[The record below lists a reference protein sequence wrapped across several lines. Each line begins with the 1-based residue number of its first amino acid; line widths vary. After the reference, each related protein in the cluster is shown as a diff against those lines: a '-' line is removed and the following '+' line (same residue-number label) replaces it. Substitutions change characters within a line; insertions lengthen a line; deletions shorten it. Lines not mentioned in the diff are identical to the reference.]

1 MPIGLRTA
9 ARLTVAC
16 SLAAVAG
23 LPSDAIPAQT
33 PAPRPPTLVVFI
45 TVDQLRGDYFD
56 RFGSQMTGGL
66 ARLYREGAV
75 FTHAYQD
82 HAITETAPGHAS
94 TLSGRFPRSTGI
106 VTNTLGVL
114 DPQSALVGAAGLPAS
129 PFRFRGGTLTDWLRV
144 KDPRTRALSVSRK
157 DRGAILPLGR
167 AKQQVFW
174 YPGTGD
180 FTTSTYYADTLPTWV
195 QRFNARHVP
204 QSYAGKS
211 WTLLLPESAYPEPD
225 SVPVESGG
233 QGNTFPHAM
242 PDDTVAAA
250 RSFPEYPWMDDAT
263 AQLALAGLSAL
274 QLGSGPQTDV
284 LAVSLSTTD
293 AIGHRYGPDSR
304 ELHDQ
309 ILRLDRVIGTFL
321 DSLYKLRDPATV
333 IVALTADHGVTPFPE
348 IRQTGAGSA
357 AMHVDLCNLIVT
369 TTLAPLVRRGADTTA
384 VRLDGELLFV
394 DRDALARARVDAD
407 SVVRAFIG
415 VARKAPGV
423 LRVDRVRDLASDTAR
438 DPIARRW
445 SHMIPPDFPV
455 EAVIT
460 LKPYHV
466 WGNYPA
472 AMHGSPHDYDAHV
485 PIIFL
490 GPPFKAGK
498 YGELARTVDIA
509 PTLARVTHTRPT
521 EPLDGRVLEKALR
534 R

>member
-1 MPIGLRTA
+1 
-9 ARLTVAC
+9 
-16 SLAAVAG
+16 
-23 LPSDAIPAQT
+23 
-33 PAPRPPTLVVFI
+33 
-45 TVDQLRGDYFD
+45 
-56 RFGSQMTGGL
+56 
-66 ARLYREGAV
+66 
-75 FTHAYQD
+75 
-82 HAITETAPGHAS
+82 
-94 TLSGRFPRSTGI
+94 
-106 VTNTLGVL
+106 
-114 DPQSALVGAAGLPAS
+114 
-129 PFRFRGGTLTDWLRV
+129 
-144 KDPRTRALSVSRK
+144 VSRK

-167 AKQQVFW
+167 AKQPAFW
-174 YPGTGD
+174 YPGTGN

-195 QRFNARHVP
+195 QRFNARRLP

-225 SVPVESGG
+225 SVAVESGG
-233 QGNTFPHAM
+233 QGYTFPHVM
-242 PDDTVAAA
+242 PNDTAAAA
-250 RSFPEYPWMDDAT
+250 RSFAEFPWMDDAT
-263 AQLALAGLSAL
+263 AQLALAGLSEL
-274 QLGSGPQTDV
+274 ELGAGPQTDV

-333 IVALTADHGVTPFPE
+333 VVALTADHGVAPFPE
-348 IRQTGAGSA
+348 LRQSSAAA
-357 AMHVDLCNLIVT
+357 AMHVDLGNLFVA
-369 TTLAPLVRRGADTTA
+369 TTLAPLVRRGVDSTA

-394 DRDALARARVDAD
+394 DREALARARIDAD
-407 SVVRAFIG
+407 SVVRAFIA

-423 LRVDRVRDLASDTAR
+423 LRVDRVRDLPSDAAR

-445 SHMIPPDFPV
+445 HHMIPPDFPV

-460 LKPYHV
+460 LEPYHV
-466 WGNYPA
+466 WGNYAA
-472 AMHGSPHDYDAHV
+472 AMHGTPHDYDAHV

-498 YGELARTVDIA
+498 YGDLARTVDIA

-534 R
+534 K